1 MKLAEALI
9 LRADCQ
15 KRMEQLKQRLLR
27 SARVQEGDQ
36 PAENPQ
42 ELLAELEQT
51 AAQLT
56 SLIQRINRT
65 NARTELQQGLALS
78 DGLAVRDVLQ
88 IRQTAYRELA
98 RAAVVSQDRM
108 TRSEVKFR
116 STVSVQDLQK
126 QADALAKEHRELDTR
141 IQELNW
147 RTELVE

>member
-9 LRADCQ
+9 LRADSQ
-15 KRMEQLKQRLLR
+15 KRIEQLKQRLVR

-42 ELLAELEQT
+42 DLLAELEQT

-65 NARTELQQGLALS
+65 NVQTELEQGLTLS

-88 IRQTAYRELA
+88 IRQTVYRELA
-98 RAAVVSQDRM
+98 RAAVVTQDRM
-108 TRSEVKFR
+108 TRSEIRYR
-116 STVSVQDLQK
+116 STVNVQDIQQ
-126 QADALAKEHRELDTR
+126 QADAVAKEHRELDAR
-141 IQELNW
+141 IQALNW
-147 RTELVE
+147 QTELVE